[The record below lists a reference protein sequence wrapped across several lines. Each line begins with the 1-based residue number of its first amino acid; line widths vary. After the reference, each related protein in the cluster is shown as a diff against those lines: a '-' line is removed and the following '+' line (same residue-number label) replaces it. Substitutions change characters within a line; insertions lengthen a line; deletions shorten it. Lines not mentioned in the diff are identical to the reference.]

1 MNPWILHLLWGLVLA
16 GCGVALLGRWI
27 RSRLQLQALVLVL
40 ALWAGVPGPWGAVH
54 WLGMAFQAP
63 SWVSV
68 QLCAFVLWQ
77 RWRGVD
83 AAHIA
88 LAKRPSNA
96 LLLLLG
102 VVTGWLLLLDTFAV
116 SPFALYANGSTPW
129 VVTGVAAA
137 ACLPWV
143 LRGEFSLADPR
154 PFMGV
159 VAVLLFLAT
168 SLPTGNVWDAV
179 LDPILWLVL
188 QWVGIRALI
197 KRYQKQS

>member
-1 MNPWILHLLWGLVLA
+1 MNPWVLHLIWGLVLA

-27 RSRLQLQALVLVL
+27 RSRLQLQALALVL

-83 AAHIA
+83 TAHVA

-116 SPFALYANGSTPW
+116 FPFAIYASGGTPW
-129 VVTGVAAA
+129 VVAGVAAA

-179 LDPILWLVL
+179 LDPGLWLVL